1 MLTPHIPRAG
11 KSDAHNS
18 APTSNTTRLKKAGAA
33 ASAVALGLGVILAAP
48 LMASADTTTGSY
60 AQGQFLSGTIA
71 GTNLGDIVAITPA
84 TATNDGSQTS
94 VTETNPLDV
103 SVLNTVHL
111 TGSNTDL
118 NLNNVVNT
126 GAAANGGVLPQYAE
140 ANNNGTATAASG
152 AIGSNGAIG
161 VGDQG
166 NGGSATV
173 SLQNLLGSN
182 FGSVIGNL
190 NLQLDAIAAHAD
202 GSSDAVAGTYRL
214 DGAHLTFTSPALA
227 NLTSQVDTSLQPV
240 ESQLNGLASQLQG
253 IGLNGL
259 NLDGGSLA
267 NASVTATLSNDGS
280 SLQNA
285 VNSVLQS
292 NYGSGGIT
300 LDPSTGTVTVDLAAL
315 HGGSLNNKPI
325 DYELLSDAAV
335 NQIVSGIETT
345 VSSIADDVT
354 NKTQSVLDGTTVDV
368 AAHADALDSG
378 LLGSSGVGGAVGG
391 LLGGLGLGGST
402 SSSGSLASL
411 DANVHGTIQQ
421 LLGGSGTAT
430 AGLTVAGLPPVS
442 LDASPLL
449 STVGSILGPVG
460 NGNAVSGLTS
470 SLNSSIVA
478 PLTASLTGDGG
489 TNVQTVLGSLLSVRL
504 NHQDV
509 TMAGGGMAVPTNSL
523 FTQTAVQVR
532 AVPAAGSG
540 TTLATIN
547 LAQATVGPNLP
558 ATVNPPGGPTCT
570 VNCGTGG
577 NPGNP
582 STPTAS
588 TSSGLA
594 FTGVGIA
601 TIIAVIL
608 ALLAAGAYLAREG
621 YRRKHL
627 SQL

>member
-1 MLTPHIPRAG
+1 MFTPHIPRAG
-11 KSDAHNS
+11 KSDADNS
-18 APTSNTTRLKKAGAA
+18 GRLKKVGAA
-33 ASAVALGLGVILAAP
+33 ASAVALGLGVIFAVP

-84 TATNDGSQTS
+84 TATNDGSQAS

-103 SVLNTVHL
+103 SALNTVHL
-111 TGSNTDL
+111 TGSNSDVD
-118 NLNNVVNT
+118 LNNVVNT

-161 VGDQG
+161 LGDQG

-173 SLQNLLGSN
+173 SLQNLLNSQ

-202 GSSDAVAGTYRL
+202 GNSDAVTGTYRL

-227 NLTSQVDTSLQPV
+227 NLTNQVDTSLQPV
-240 ESQLNGLASQLQG
+240 ESQLNNLGSQLQG

-267 NASVTATLSNDGS
+267 NATVTATLSNDGN

-292 NYGSGGIT
+292 SYGSGGVT

-345 VSSIADDVT
+345 VSSIADGVT
-354 NKTQSVLDGTTVDV
+354 NKTQSVLDGTTVNV
-368 AAHADALDSG
+368 AAHADALNSG
-378 LLGSSGVGGAVGG
+378 LLGSVGGSVGS
-391 LLGGLGLGGST
+391 LLGGLGLGAVVPSG
-402 SSSGSLASL
+402 SSSGSLATL
-411 DANVHGTIQQ
+411 DANIHGTIQQ

-460 NGNAVSGLTS
+460 GGNAVSGLTD
-470 SLNSSIVA
+470 SLNSSLVA
-478 PLTASLTGDGG
+478 PLAASLTGDGG

-509 TMAGGGMAVPTNSL
+509 KMAGGGMAVPSNSL

-532 AVPAAGSG
+532 AVPAAGST

-547 LAQATVGPNLP
+547 LAQATVGPNVP
-558 ATVNPPGGPTCT
+558 AVVNPPGGPGCT

-577 NPGNP
+577 NPGGP

-588 TSSGLA
+588 TSSALA

-627 SQL
+627 SQQ